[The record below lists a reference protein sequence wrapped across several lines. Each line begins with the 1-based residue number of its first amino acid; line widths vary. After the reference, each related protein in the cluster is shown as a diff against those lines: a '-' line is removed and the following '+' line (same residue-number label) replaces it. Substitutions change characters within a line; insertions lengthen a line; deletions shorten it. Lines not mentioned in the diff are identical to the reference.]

1 MKCLVAARGS
11 GTFRQFM
18 DESSEM
24 RGRNLARFD
33 CVFRIIETGRVIDVV
48 KLNAVIMCNVVYSS
62 TERLRLDK

>member
-1 MKCLVAARGS
+1 
-11 GTFRQFM
+11 M

-48 KLNAVIMCNVVYSS
+48 KLNAVGHGGNKKGIMCNVVYSS